1 MIYGLDK
8 GKIWDATSKL
18 AKLYSVTEYVAS
30 SEKWQ
35 ESKNQEF
42 IMHGGQKT
50 SSIQFTLF
58 LWFGLSVI
66 KKNLLAI

>member
-42 IMHGGQKT
+42 IMHGGQKQARF
-50 SSIQFTLF
+50 SLLCFY
-58 LWFGLSVI
+58 GL
-66 KKNLLAI
+66 A